1 MDPDAREFL
10 ERWHRI
16 VAEKDLDALRDVLA
30 EEVTLGAP
38 PYWNRLAGRALVH
51 HLLGVIVHTI
61 EGFTYHREWI
71 AGRELA
77 LEFRGRVGDAELQ
90 GVDLITL
97 DDAGRIVSLDVPM
110 RPANAVAALRERV
123 APRMAEWLAQR
134 QAGAPEGAAR

>member
-1 MDPDAREFL
+1 MEPDARAFL

-16 VAEKDLDALRDVLA
+16 VADKDLTALHDVLA
-30 EEVTLGAP
+30 DDVTLGAP
-38 PYWNRLAGRALVH
+38 PYWRELAGKPLVH
-51 HLLGVIVHTI
+51 HLLGLIVHTI
-61 EGFTYHREWI
+61 EGFTYHREWV

-97 DDAGRIVSLDVPM
+97 DDAGRIAHIDVPM
-110 RPANAVAALRERV
+110 RPMNAVLALRERV

-134 QAGAPEGAAR
+134 ASGA

>member
-1 MDPDAREFL
+1 MEPDARAFL

-16 VAEKDLDALRDVLA
+16 VAEKDLAALHDVLA
-30 EEVTLGAP
+30 EGVTLGAP
-38 PYWNRLAGRALVH
+38 PYWSKLAGRPMVH
-51 HLLGVIVHTI
+51 HLLGLIVHTI
-61 EGFTYHREWI
+61 EDFTYHREWI

-97 DDAGRIVSLDVPM
+97 DDAGRIANLDVPM
-110 RPANAVAALRERV
+110 RPMNAVAALRDRI

-134 QAGAPEGAAR
+134 GSGG